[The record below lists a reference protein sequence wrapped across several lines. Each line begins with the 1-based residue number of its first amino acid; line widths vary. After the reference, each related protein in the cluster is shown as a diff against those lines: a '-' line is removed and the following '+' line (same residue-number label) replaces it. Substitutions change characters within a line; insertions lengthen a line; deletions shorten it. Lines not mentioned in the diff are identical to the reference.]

1 MQYPE
6 IEPYVVAYHV
16 PTCRQVLLDELGYL
30 LWM

>member
-6 IEPYVVAYHV
+6 IEPYVVAYH

-30 LWM
+30 PWM